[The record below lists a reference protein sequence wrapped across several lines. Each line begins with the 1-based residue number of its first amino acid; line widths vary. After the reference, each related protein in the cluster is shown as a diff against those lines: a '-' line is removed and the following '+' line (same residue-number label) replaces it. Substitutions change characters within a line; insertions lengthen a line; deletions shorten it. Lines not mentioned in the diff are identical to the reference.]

1 MPSLNFQSDYG
12 KWKYFDL
19 PGGGKITTEFRWDDP
34 AGLPKPVLQTF
45 TKKLTE
51 TIDDFMKD
59 DEKRAE
65 AIRKRI
71 ADWEKKIGA
80 GEIKSGKELIGFV
93 EAVNSSLAE
102 RFPSITGGV
111 KGVTEHLTAQTMK
124 ALPKDVANQLEK
136 AKFALKCT
144 VVGKAVLAI
153 SVVGLSIAATVLT
166 GGLALPIAAAA
177 VSGAVQLGK
186 SGIAAYKSLQA
197 AQDCSAALT
206 QILETQRSAAK
217 AAQGTIDRAE
227 SELFTLQAQ
236 AKTAEAEV
244 AALKKKIDEIKAIY
258 GRKEVD
264 GIEILSN
271 ISVKTLAEINALQG
285 KLDTW
290 KNKSGDAQSAVDK
303 FSATLSTVKRAF
315 DPSLFDK
322 LVKEDWK
329 GTLGDFATT
338 YGSDIQTLVNGVQ
351 NLAKVVAAA

>member
-1 MPSLNFQSDYG
+1 MPSLSFESDYG
-12 KWKYFDL
+12 KWKNFEISD
-19 PGGGKITTEFRWDDP
+19 GGKIKTEFRWDDP
-34 AGLPKPVLQTF
+34 DGLPKPVLQTF

-51 TIDDFMKD
+51 TINNFMKD

-93 EAVNSSLAE
+93 ETVNSSLAE
-102 RFPSITGGV
+102 RFPGISGGV
-111 KGVTEHLTAQTMK
+111 KGVSDILTAQTMK

-136 AKFALKCT
+136 AKFVLKCT
-144 VVGKAVLAI
+144 IVGKAVLAI

-177 VSGAVQLGK
+177 VTGAVQLGK
-186 SGIAAYKSLQA
+186 SGVAAYKSLQA
-197 AQDCSAALT
+197 AQDCSTALT

-227 SELFTLQAQ
+227 SELFILQGQ
-236 AKTAEAEV
+236 AKTAEAQV
-244 AALKKKIDEIKAIY
+244 AALKTKIDEIKAIY

-271 ISVKTLAEINALQG
+271 ISVKTLAEINALWG
-285 KLDTW
+285 KLDAW
-290 KNKSGDAQSAVDK
+290 KKKSSDAQSAVDK

-322 LVKEDWK
+322 LAKEDWK
-329 GTLGDFATT
+329 AKLGDFATT
-338 YGSDIQTLVNGVQ
+338 YGSDIQNLVSGAQSLTKLVTST
-351 NLAKVVAAA
+351 

>member
-1 MPSLNFQSDYG
+1 MPSLSFESDYG

-19 PGGGKITTEFRWDDP
+19 GGGKIKTAFTWDDP
-34 AGLPKPVLQTF
+34 DGLPKPVLQTF

-51 TIDDFMKD
+51 TINDFMKD

-65 AIRKRI
+65 VIRKRI
-71 ADWEKKIGA
+71 ADWEKKIGS
-80 GEIKSGKELIGFV
+80 GEIKSGKELKGFV
-93 EAVNSSLAE
+93 EAVNSSLE
-102 RFPSITGGV
+102 TRFPGISGGV
-111 KGVTEHLTAQTMK
+111 KGVTDVLTAKTMK
-124 ALPKDVANQLEK
+124 ALPKDVAKSLEN
-136 AKFALKCT
+136 AKFTLKCT

-197 AQDCSAALT
+197 AQDCSTALT
-206 QILETQRSAAK
+206 QILEAQRSAAK
-217 AAQGTIDRAE
+217 AAQDTIGRAE
-227 SELFTLQAQ
+227 SELYTLQAQ

-264 GIEILSN
+264 GIEVLSN
-271 ISVKTLAEINALQG
+271 ISVKTLAEINALMG

-290 KNKSGDAQSAVDK
+290 KNKSGNAQSAVDK
-303 FSATLSTVKRAF
+303 FSATLNTVKRAF

-322 LVKEDWK
+322 LAKEDWK
-329 GTLGDFATT
+329 TKLGDFATT
-338 YGSDIQTLVNGVQ
+338 YGSDIQNLVSGAQSLTKLVTP
-351 NLAKVVAAA
+351 A